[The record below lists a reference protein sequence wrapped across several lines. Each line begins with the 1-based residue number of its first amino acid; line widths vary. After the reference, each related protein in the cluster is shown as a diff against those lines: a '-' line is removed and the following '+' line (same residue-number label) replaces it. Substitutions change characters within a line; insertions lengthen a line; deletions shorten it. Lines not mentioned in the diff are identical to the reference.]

1 MPPKL
6 SLVVNTLAFLSSTA
20 LVALSIA
27 IFVLAGEADHVF
39 TSRFPPGS
47 YVWANSQWEGS
58 CRGDCKGWRVLIEYT
73 RSNEI
78 KTFVAAGLAL
88 FAGLQGAF
96 VFGASFKVGGLLA

>member
-58 CRGDCKGWRVLIEYT
+58 CRGIARG
-73 RSNEI
+73 
-78 KTFVAAGLAL
+78 
-88 FAGLQGAF
+88 GAC
-96 VFGASFKVGGLLA
+96 S